1 MKLLGSRLI
10 WGVLLIAG
18 GTLFLLQNLGIFT
31 IGSLL
36 IALLFAFGSLV
47 FLSVFFENR
56 EHWWALIPGFV
67 LMGLAGQIALSFFA
81 PQLSDSVGGAL
92 FLGALGLSFFAVYLI
107 RRENWW
113 AVIPGGVLATL
124 AVVSALEATALD
136 TGAIFFSG
144 LALTFGLVA
153 VLPTPDGAMRW
164 AWIPA
169 GILLLIAVMLVV
181 AAGDY
186 INFVIPVA
194 LIAVGVYLLLR
205 TFIPRLR
212 W

>member
-136 TGAIFFSG
+136 TGAIFFFG